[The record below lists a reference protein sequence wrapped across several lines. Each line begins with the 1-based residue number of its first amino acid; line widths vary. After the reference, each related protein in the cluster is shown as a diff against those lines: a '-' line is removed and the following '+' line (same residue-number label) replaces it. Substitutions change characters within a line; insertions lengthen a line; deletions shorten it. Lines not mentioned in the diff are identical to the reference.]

1 MSESNTSN
9 VKIVLATA
17 IGGALAAIVNV
28 LIFTFA
34 HSFGLIPDSVIIP
47 GANAPLT
54 IPPVAIASLI
64 PSIIAG
70 IGFAIMKKYFKKAF
84 IIFFA
89 LSIVLLLLSF
99 LSPMTIPNAP
109 REMIISLNTMHVVV
123 VAFILLSIRKA
134 IGI

>member
-28 LIFTFA
+28 VIFTIA
-34 HSFGLIPDSVIIP
+34 HSMGLIPDTVLLP
-47 GANAPLT
+47 GANAPLSVA
-54 IPPVAIASLI
+54 PVAFASII
-64 PSIIAG
+64 PSIVAG
-70 IGFAIMKKYFKKAF
+70 IGFAIMKKFFKKAF
-84 IIFFA
+84 FVFVA

-99 LSPMTIPNAP
+99 FSPMTIPNAP
-109 REMIISLNTMHVVV
+109 REMIISLNSMHVVV
-123 VAFILLSIRKA
+123 VGFILLSIRKA